1 MKQPIPFGNYLLLER
16 VNIGGMAEVFKAKAF
31 GVEGFERL
39 VAVKRILPSIA
50 EDQEFITM
58 FIDEAKIAVQLSHA
72 NICQIF
78 DLGKVG
84 DSFFIAM
91 EFCAGKDVRAIF
103 DRGRK
108 RKEPVPIPMACY
120 TIMKVCEGLD
130 YAHNKKDAAGRDLH
144 LVHRDVS
151 PQNLLV
157 TWDGEIKIVDFGI
170 AKAANKAGKTQAG
183 ILKGKFGYMSPEQVR
198 GLPIDRR
205 SDVFAVGICLYELL
219 TGERLFYGDSDF
231 NTLEM
236 VRNVEIVPAT
246 TYNKSIPQELER
258 ILLKALAKDV
268 DDRYQTAMDLHDDL
282 QSFMYTSGNFFAR
295 KDLSAYMRQ
304 TFAEEVAK
312 EAARDE
318 QYRKIKAPPATP
330 PGRGPSKT
338 PPTPPAS
345 SGANPTSQGQGQAT
359 MSNAPPLPP
368 GGGSPKKP
376 INQPSQTIQGVG
388 SSPSL
393 RGGSLPPPIPPGA
406 RASAPTPPPKPVQA
420 PAPAMDMDWDD
431 DGEATQIYDKF
442 DELESAPATAPAS
455 TTLSGGLSAPII
467 TAGPLGNPS
476 PFDDLPVGTPPAA
489 KAADATAPV
498 TAAAPAKPAAAPD
511 AGKKSM
517 GPAVIGLVAVLLGLA
532 AAAWFL
538 LAKDPGTIR
547 LATTPP
553 DSEVYMDN
561 VRVAGSSSPFII
573 TNVQPGVPHIVEVR
587 RDGYRAWSA
596 PITVQSGQELSM
608 DAVTLIA
615 ESGGGAV
622 AAQGATGGFTLNTS
636 PAGATVYVDG
646 TRVPGVTPVTAAD
659 LSAGAHQVRVEMSG
673 QGTWE
678 DEIVIAAGQTVAVP
692 TVTLSPAEVLVRFAS
707 TPPGASV
714 VLVSADRERR
724 IGATPTEIDVDLTHG
739 PYTVRMTLDG
749 YQDWS
754 EPLRV
759 TGAAREADVSAT
771 LERAGRPTGGSAGG
785 ATASATGNSGGTAM
799 ATADPAMGGTAA
811 MDTAVAAETPMSGG
825 GTGPGTLRINT
836 RPWSQVYVDGRLI
849 GNTPQ
854 MNISLPAG
862 NHRVTLVNPDFNIRQ
877 SVSVTIEAGQVTTR
891 VLTLDRPE

>member
-108 RKEPVPIPMACY
+108 LKETVPIPMACY

-130 YAHNKKDAAGRDLH
+130 YAHNKKDAASRDLH

-318 QYRKIKAPPATP
+318 QYRKIKAPAASPPAKGAPKAPPTLPAT
-330 PGRGPSKT
+330 
-338 PPTPPAS
+338 
-345 SGANPTSQGQGQAT
+345 SGAKATSQGQGPAT
-359 MSNAPPLPP
+359 MSNVPPPPP

-376 INQPSQTIQGVG
+376 VNQPSQTIQGVG
-388 SSPSL
+388 GAPSL
-393 RGGSLPPPIPPGA
+393 RGGSLPPPIPGV
-406 RASAPTPPPKPVQA
+406 RASAPTPPPPA
-420 PAPAMDMDWDD
+420 TPAPAMDMDWDD

-442 DELESAPATAPAS
+442 DEIEGLSATPLGGAPAS
-455 TTLSGGLSAPII
+455 TTLSGGLSAPIVS
-467 TAGPLGNPS
+467 AGPMGNPS
-476 PFDDLPVGTPPAA
+476 PFDDLPAGSPAATPATSKVADPAPA
-489 KAADATAPV
+489 KAAEKAAT
-498 TAAAPAKPAAAPD
+498 PAS
-511 AGKKSM
+511 GEKKSM
-517 GPAVIGLVAVLLGLA
+517 GPMVIGLVAVLLGLA

-547 LATTPP
+547 LATDPP
-553 DSEVYMDN
+553 DSEVYMDS

-573 TNVQPGVPHIVEVR
+573 TNVTPGVPHIIEVR
-587 RDGYRAWSA
+587 AEGFRSWSA

-608 DAVTLIA
+608 DAVALRP
-615 ESGGGAV
+615 EGAAGTTRV
-622 AAQGATGGFTLNTS
+622 AAGTGGFTLNTT
-636 PAGATVYVDG
+636 PPGATVYVDG
-646 TRVPGVTPVTAAD
+646 TRVPGTTPVTAAD
-659 LSAGAHQVRVEMSG
+659 LSAGAHQVRVEMEG
-673 QGTWE
+673 HGTWQ

-692 TVTLSPAEVLVRFAS
+692 SVTLSPADVLVRFAS

-714 VLVSADRERR
+714 LLVGPSRERR
-724 IGATPTEIDVDLTHG
+724 LGVTPTEVDVDMQHG

-749 YQDWS
+749 YAEWS
-754 EPLRV
+754 EPLQV
-759 TGAAREADVSAT
+759 TGTAREFDVNAT
-771 LERAGRPTGGSAGG
+771 LQRAGRVGPGTTTAGTPPTG
-785 ATASATGNSGGTAM
+785 TM
-799 ATADPAMGGTAA
+799 TADATDMAGTTTVAA
-811 MDTAVAAETPMSGG
+811 MDEPVETPMTAG

-862 NHRVTLVNPDFNIRQ
+862 SHRVTLVNPDFNIRQ

>member
-1 MKQPIPFGNYLLLER
+1 
-16 VNIGGMAEVFKAKAF
+16 
-31 GVEGFERL
+31 
-39 VAVKRILPSIA
+39 
-50 EDQEFITM
+50 
-58 FIDEAKIAVQLSHA
+58 
-72 NICQIF
+72 
-78 DLGKVG
+78 
-84 DSFFIAM
+84 
-91 EFCAGKDVRAIF
+91 
-103 DRGRK
+103 
-108 RKEPVPIPMACY
+108 
-120 TIMKVCEGLD
+120 
-130 YAHNKKDAAGRDLH
+130 
-144 LVHRDVS
+144 
-151 PQNLLV
+151 LV

-183 ILKGKFGYMSPEQVR
+183 ILKGKFGYMSPELVR

-246 TYNKSIPQELER
+246 TYNKNIPQELER
-258 ILLKALAKDV
+258 ILLKALAKDA
-268 DDRYQTAMDLHDDL
+268 DDRYQTAMDVHDDL

-295 KDLSAYMRQ
+295 KDLSAFMRQ

-330 PGRGPSKT
+330 PTRATSKT
-338 PPTPPAS
+338 PPTPPAP
-345 SGANPTSQGQGQAT
+345 SGSNASRQGQGSAT

-368 GGGSPKKP
+368 GGSPKKP
-376 INQPSQTIQGVG
+376 INQPSQTIQGT
-388 SSPSL
+388 PSL
-393 RGGSLPPPIPPGA
+393 RGGSLPPPIPSAAGRP
-406 RASAPTPPPKPVQA
+406 SAPTPPPAPPKPAA
-420 PAPAMDMDWDD
+420 PPAMDMDWDD

-442 DELESAPATAPAS
+442 DELESLPATGPAS
-455 TTLSGGLSAPII
+455 TTLSGGLSAPIVSP
-467 TAGPLGNPS
+467 GPMGNPS
-476 PFDDLPVGTPPAA
+476 PFDDLPAG
-489 KAADATAPV
+489 
-498 TAAAPAKPAAAPD
+498 AAASSPKPADPTVPTVAAKPAAP
-511 AGKKSM
+511 AGAQKKSM
-517 GPAVIGLVAVLLGLA
+517 GPMVIGLVAVLLGLA

-547 LATTPP
+547 LATDPP
-553 DSEVYMDN
+553 DAEVYMDS

-573 TNVQPGVPHIVEVR
+573 TNVVPGVPHIVEVR
-587 RDGYRAWSA
+587 REGYRAWSA

-608 DAVTLIA
+608 DAVALIA
-615 ESGGGAV
+615 ESGGGA
-622 AAQGATGGFTLNTS
+622 AAGETGGFTLNTA
-636 PAGATVYVDG
+636 PTGATVYVDG
-646 TRVPGVTPVTAAD
+646 TRLPGTTPVTAAD
-659 LSAGAHQVRVEMSG
+659 LAAGPHQVRVEMSG

-707 TPPGASV
+707 TPEGADV
-714 VLVSADRERR
+714 VLVSSNRERR
-724 IGATPTEIDVDLTHG
+724 IGVTPTEIDVDLDHG

-749 YQDWS
+749 YETWS
-754 EPLRV
+754 EPLRI

-771 LERAGRPTGGSAGG
+771 LERAGRPSSVGGGGGSGG
-785 ATASATGNSGGTAM
+785 GSTAM
-799 ATADPAMGGTAA
+799 ATASTDMATATQDDPPAG
-811 MDTAVAAETPMSGG
+811 MDTAMAG

-862 NHRVTLVNPDFNIRQ
+862 SHRVTLVNPDFNIRQ
-877 SVSVTIEAGQVTTR
+877 SVSVTVEAGQVTTR